1 MTVIHISFDFPDKI
15 DKRKT
20 VAVRNLVNS
29 YSENRNIVF
38 SLNRTATRIINA
50 KVYKEEHGFTL
61 QVTGFPFGVLL
72 IFWMFVAYRRILK
85 IIEKEVIK
93 PDMIHAHKLTFE
105 GVIAYF
111 LARKLKVPFITSV
124 RGADVYVLTHKRLS
138 RSFYGKIIRKAS
150 RVIFIAPWAIK
161 PMQKFLG
168 ERIFE
173 GKTEL
178 LPNIENFSLR
188 NGHRALEHK
197 RFVTVFRFKSSVYNV
212 KNIDRMIRAFD
223 SVFSRYPQYGLDI
236 IGDGPLK
243 EKIISD
249 INQTRHPQNF
259 FLKGE
264 IENSALG
271 AIYPGYLGFVL
282 PSFPETFGLV
292 FVEALSA
299 GIPVVYSRNAGIDGY
314 FDDYNVGVAVDH
326 RSIDEIAAA
335 IENIIQNNEKYKQ
348 NVESMIESGYLQRFS
363 RNSVGENYSKILEN
377 ASKTRLIN
385 QK

>member
-15 DKRKT
+15 DSRKT
-20 VAVRNLVNS
+20 VAVRNLVSSFSN
-29 YSENRNIVF
+29 NRNIVF
-38 SLNRTATRIINA
+38 SLNRIATRFANT
-50 KVYKEEHGFTL
+50 KVYKEEHGYTL

-85 IIEKEVIK
+85 IIEKENIK

-138 RSFYGKIIRKAS
+138 RNFYRKIVKSAS
-150 RVIFIAPWAIK
+150 RVIFIAPWAMK
-161 PMQKFLG
+161 PMRNFLG
-168 ERIFE
+168 ADIFE

-178 LPNIENFSLR
+178 LPNIVNFSQR
-188 NGHRALEHK
+188 NGSHATVNK
-197 RFVTVFRFKSSVYNV
+197 RFVSVFRFKASIYKV
-212 KNIDRMIRAFD
+212 KNVARIIKAFD
-223 SVFSRYPQYGLDI
+223 LVFSKFPDYGLDI

-243 EKIISD
+243 DRIIAE
-249 INQTRHPQNF
+249 INQTRHPKNF
-259 FLKGE
+259 LLKGE

-271 AIYPGYLGFVL
+271 KMYPGYMGFVL

-299 GIPVVYSRNAGIDGY
+299 GIPVIYSRNAGIDGY
-314 FDDYNVGVAVDH
+314 FDDYNVGIAVNH
-326 RSIDEIAAA
+326 RSVDEIADA
-335 IENIIQNNEKYKQ
+335 IENIIQNHERFKQ
-348 NVESMIESGYLQRFS
+348 NVGDMIKTGYLDRFS
-363 RNSVGENYSKILEN
+363 KASVGECYSKILQN
-377 ASKTRLIN
+377 ACETNLMK
-385 QK
+385 